1 MTSRRAFLAGGTVS
15 ALSLTLAACS
25 QDKPSV
31 TTPTATGSAAAES
44 VLSPEK
50 LTAVLERIKTGMD
63 AADAEKK
70 PELLAGYAEGP
81 AVRVRTA
88 EYALATATKDDA
100 HIQVLPATTSQTSS
114 AGVTLDFPRVA
125 INVTDAPAEKVA
137 PFLMALRQN
146 SARDNFQLWA
156 WVQLFPSV
164 NVPAIDSPL
173 SGTEQVVADSEGLVV
188 TPQAALDA
196 YVDALN
202 NPEGDNGKAFADDPV
217 RQQVA
222 AQRSVDVSP
231 TGEVTVTAAAGSDGF
246 LGLRTDDGGAIVMT
260 TLTYTSTFKKTVD
273 GGSLTLQSD
282 IGAML
287 GDNKE
292 VVGTVTA
299 TYEAMVAF
307 SIPPEGGDANG
318 STTTVVLGAETIL
331 AKVERDDSQAPTP
344 TATPTR

>member
-1 MTSRRAFLAGGTVS
+1 MMTSRRAFLAGGTVC

-25 QDKPSV
+25 QDKPTA

-50 LTAVLERIKTGMD
+50 LTAVLERIKSGMD

-88 EYALATATKDDA
+88 EYALASATKDDA

-125 INVTDAPAEKVA
+125 INVTDAPAEKIA

-156 WVQLFPSV
+156 WVQLFPGV
-164 NVPAIDSPL
+164 KVPAIDSPL
-173 SGTEQVVADSEGLVV
+173 SGTEQVMADSEGLAV

-202 NPEGDNGKAFADDPV
+202 NPDGDNGKAFADDPL

-222 AQRSVDVSP
+222 AQRGIDF
-231 TGEVTVTAAAGSDGF
+231 GELGQVTVTAAAGSDGF
-246 LGLRTDDGGAIVMT
+246 LGLRTDDGGAIVVT
-260 TLTYTSTFKKTVD
+260 TLTYATLYKRTVD
-273 GGSLTLQSD
+273 GADLKIESHP
-282 IGAML
+282 GALL
-287 GDNKE
+287 GDNTS
-292 VVGTVTA
+292 VIGTVTA

-307 SIPPEGGDANG
+307 SIPPEGGQGGAIA
-318 STTTVVLGAETIL
+318 LGADTIL
-331 AKVERDDSQAPTP
+331 AKVERDDSQAPAP